1 MAVFVIGSMNIDMFF
16 DVDHFVRAKET
27 LLPDRC
33 EVLPGGKGLN
43 QACACS
49 KAGAKTF
56 MAGKIG
62 SDRKIL
68 LDALNQARVDARFVQ
83 IDENDM
89 SGRAIIQRDPS
100 GENCILLVPGLNHA
114 LECEDFENVL
124 EKIGENDIVL
134 LQNEISNLCVLAKLL
149 KKKGAFVVFNPAPV
163 TDSIPKDLSFV
174 SILVVNE
181 VEIEQLLSK
190 TGDPKKL
197 CEEWLGSYPDSS
209 IVLTLSNHGSMFAN
223 RNQMLFMP
231 SFPVNTID
239 TTGAGDTYIGYFCA
253 LLDQGSEI
261 ESALQFASAAA
272 ALSVTRA
279 GAATSIPERK
289 EVEALIEKSDI
300 LCQRAN
306 QMV

>member
-149 KKKGAFVVFNPAPV
+149 KEKGAFVVFNPAPV

-197 CEEWLGSYPDSS
+197 CEE
-209 IVLTLSNHGSMFAN
+209 
-223 RNQMLFMP
+223 
-231 SFPVNTID
+231 
-239 TTGAGDTYIGYFCA
+239 
-253 LLDQGSEI
+253 
-261 ESALQFASAAA
+261 
-272 ALSVTRA
+272 
-279 GAATSIPERK
+279 
-289 EVEALIEKSDI
+289 
-300 LCQRAN
+300 
-306 QMV
+306 